1 MKNKARSV
9 LLVFGVS
16 LATAAAFAGGVAILL
31 ELRNGGNL
39 QEKRFVTNGDYFF
52 LRMLVTSFLVSLSI
66 AIPAA
71 VMFRKDTL
79 PAVIRGLVPIGAGA
93 VTAVTVRLAV
103 LMLREKADSVGSVIS
118 NESEQFRL
126 NPGPL
131 LLKIGAVMAALL
143 ICWVGVILRQKQL
156 AARLNRRIQEMEA
169 GE

>member
-1 MKNKARSV
+1 M
-9 LLVFGVS
+9 
-16 LATAAAFAGGVAILL
+16 
-31 ELRNGGNL
+31 
-39 QEKRFVTNGDYFF
+39 
-52 LRMLVTSFLVSLSI
+52 
-66 AIPAA
+66 
-71 VMFRKDTL
+71 
-79 PAVIRGLVPIGAGA
+79 
-93 VTAVTVRLAV
+93 TAVTVRLAV